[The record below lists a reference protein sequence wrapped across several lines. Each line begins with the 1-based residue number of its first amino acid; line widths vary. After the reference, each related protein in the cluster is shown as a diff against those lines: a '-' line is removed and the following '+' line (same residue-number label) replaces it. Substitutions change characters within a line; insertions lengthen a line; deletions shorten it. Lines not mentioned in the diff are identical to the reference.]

1 MKPAVISGSCTPAS
15 ATVLNGRPCSCPKAQ
30 SCSARPLSPPVPACS
45 PSQPAPQALHWE
57 PSDDDHFHLNCV
69 VAQVWLVQLRR
80 YVETRYLQ
88 SGKAARQFLQT
99 GYAWHSFSA
108 LFDPSGAL
116 ESVRL
121 FENLLRFAN
130 YEHAAPART
139 FFLAYAPV
147 VFEHDLSGEFIGP
160 GVSRPEADATDA
172 AVRVRR
178 TLQRW
183 CDWLEALM
191 HFQIHERHSL
201 PLSSLELD
209 RAIIFLWPLV
219 LRYKWNRADLLIV
232 LRTLVNRAPA
242 FPCHSAS
249 QLAQYC
255 RSALGLRV
263 PSRKRAAVQGCLP
276 GQAVAERLLRFL
288 NLGGVQFGPATSLVQ
303 VPMQP

>member
-1 MKPAVISGSCTPAS
+1 MKSAVIPGSCSLAGE
-15 ATVLNGRPCSCPKAQ
+15 TVLRGRHCSCPNAQ
-30 SCSARPLSPPVPACS
+30 SCSARPLSPPGPVCP
-45 PSQPAPQALHWE
+45 PPQHAPQALHRA

-80 YVETRYLQ
+80 YIETRYLQ
-88 SGKAARQFLQT
+88 SPNAARQPLQT
-99 GYAWHSFSA
+99 GYA
-108 LFDPSGAL
+108 LFEPPGVL

-160 GVSRPEADATDA
+160 GVGRPEPDATDA

-178 TLQRW
+178 TLRRW
-183 CDWLEALM
+183 CDWLEALI

-219 LRYKWNRADLLIV
+219 LRYKWNSVDLLIV
-232 LRTLVNRAPA
+232 LRTLVNRSTA
-242 FPCHSAS
+242 FPCQSAN
-249 QLAQYC
+249 QLAQYG
-255 RSALGLRV
+255 RAGLGLRV
-263 PSRKRAAVQGCLP
+263 PSRKTAAVQGLLP
-276 GQAVAERLLRFL
+276 GRAVAERLLRFL
-288 NLGGVQFGPATSLVQ
+288 NLGGAQFPACN
-303 VPMQP
+303 QPGSDANAPLTTTAD